1 MLPSFSKRS
10 GAPLTDNEKLMI
22 INAHNYLSKVNFP
35 EESHPKSTLRKR
47 VAEALGVAESTVG
60 CVVADWNKRNDGTFT
75 PHKTLGRPKFQTD
88 DDVSELLR
96 TKILNSNKTAE
107 QVSTPVLCQFLS
119 ENGYTF
125 SKWKLLRVLH
135 HLGYYYGQGER
146 RNILHESPNNVAF
159 RCRYLRFRFAN
170 LEGQNDVPHR
180 PEVFLDES
188 YCHLHHI
195 SRNTW
200 VPHQGVVLSPGHGPL
215 VVIFGAI
222 IVFRNGSSNKLHG
235 ELVPNSV
242 HIWDPRIKPP
252 GNRGRK
258 RSNAEEWNDV
268 PDVVKDANI
277 VPNQMDYHGN
287 FNAEIFEDLFS
298 TLCETL
304 HEKYGPVN
312 IHMDGASY
320 HKRRVENIPTSSTKK
335 QEIVEWLTAHNISFS
350 NELRKPELLE
360 LVQMHKEKVSFTCVE
375 IAKQYGHE
383 VFYTPPYHCELQP
396 IEGVWA
402 VVKGEVAR
410 SGPHPNLLSIRN
422 TLLDAFKNKI
432 NSKVILGLW
441 RKTLKNAKAY
451 FEADENAN
459 LIGEE
464 SDDYSDTDD
473 DV

>member
-1 MLPSFSKRS
+1 
-10 GAPLTDNEKLMI
+10 MI

-35 EESHPKSTLRKR
+35 EESHLKSTLRKR

-75 PHKTLGRPKFQTD
+75 PHKTLGWPKFQTD

-268 PDVVKDANI
+268 PNVVKDANI
-277 VPNQMDYHGN
+277 VLNQMDYHGN

-335 QEIVEWLTAHNISFS
+335 QEIVEWLVTAHNISFS

-360 LVQMHKEKVSFTCVE
+360 LVQMHKEK
-375 IAKQYGHE
+375 
-383 VFYTPPYHCELQP
+383 P

-432 NSKVILGLW
+432 NSKVILRLW

>member
-1 MLPSFSKRS
+1 
-10 GAPLTDNEKLMI
+10 
-22 INAHNYLSKVNFP
+22 
-35 EESHPKSTLRKR
+35 
-47 VAEALGVAESTVG
+47 
-60 CVVADWNKRNDGTFT
+60 
-75 PHKTLGRPKFQTD
+75 
-88 DDVSELLR
+88 
-96 TKILNSNKTAE
+96 
-107 QVSTPVLCQFLS
+107 
-119 ENGYTF
+119 
-125 SKWKLLRVLH
+125 
-135 HLGYYYGQGER
+135 
-146 RNILHESPNNVAF
+146 
-159 RCRYLRFRFAN
+159 
-170 LEGQNDVPHR
+170 
-180 PEVFLDES
+180 
-188 YCHLHHI
+188 
-195 SRNTW
+195 
-200 VPHQGVVLSPGHGPL
+200 
-215 VVIFGAI
+215 
-222 IVFRNGSSNKLHG
+222 
-235 ELVPNSV
+235 
-242 HIWDPRIKPP
+242 
-252 GNRGRK
+252 
-258 RSNAEEWNDV
+258 
-268 PDVVKDANI
+268 
-277 VPNQMDYHGN
+277 MDYHGN

-320 HKRRVENIPTSSTKK
+320 HKRQVENIPTSSTKK

>member
-35 EESHPKSTLRKR
+35 EESHLKSTLRKR

-75 PHKTLGRPKFQTD
+75 PHKTLGWPKFQTD

-200 VPHQGVVLSPGHGPL
+200 VPHQG
-215 VVIFGAI
+215 
-222 IVFRNGSSNKLHG
+222 NKLHG

-268 PDVVKDANI
+268 PNVVKDANI
-277 VPNQMDYHGN
+277 VLNQMDYHGN

-335 QEIVEWLTAHNISFS
+335 QEIVKWLTAHNISFS

-432 NSKVILGLW
+432 NSKVILRLW